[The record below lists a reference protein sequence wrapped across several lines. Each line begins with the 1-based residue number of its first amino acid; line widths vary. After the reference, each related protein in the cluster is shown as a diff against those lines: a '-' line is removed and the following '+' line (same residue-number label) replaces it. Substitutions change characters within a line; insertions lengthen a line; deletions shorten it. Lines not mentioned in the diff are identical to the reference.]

1 MKKLLLLFVL
11 SVTIITAK
19 SQNADC
25 KVLPGS
31 LKGTYEGDC
40 KNGKA
45 DGKGKATGTD
55 SYDGEFK
62 SGFPDGIGK
71 YTWKNGNYYYGG
83 WKKGLKNGK
92 GQLYAVENNVGSA
105 KNGYWK
111 NDKYVGLYENPY
123 KIISIT
129 SQIGRVE
136 VDNMDKKGSSVS
148 ITVTNTSRNN
158 IVMTDF
164 QITKGTYERKS
175 NSSLSSA
182 DVTVFRN
189 VVFPFAASFYFGTAI
204 LQIEI
209 YEKGEWNIIVPV
221 L

>member
-11 SVTIITAK
+11 SVKIFTAK

-25 KVLPGS
+25 KVLPDS

-182 DVTVFRN
+182 DVTVFRD
-189 VVFPFAASFYFGTAI
+189 VVFPFAASFYFGNAI

-209 YEKGEWNIIVPV
+209 YEKGEWNITVPV